1 MKHHAL
7 RKRYGHAKKLSEAEQ
22 RARLH
27 ELLQWR
33 SDTLDG
39 RVGPMSMHVAHELN
53 KLAYKFK
60 YDREFED
67 FMLVRYANKPGPA
80 PKHEDMPV
88 MTNKVRI
95 PGMS

>member
-1 MKHHAL
+1 MKAL
-7 RKRYGHAKKLSEAEQ
+7 RRRYGHAKKLSESEQ

-39 RVGPMSMHVAHELN
+39 RAGPMNKHVAHEFG

-60 YDREFED
+60 YDPEFQD
-67 FMLVRYANKPGPA
+67 FTHVRYAGKPGPA
-80 PKHEDMPV
+80 PKYEDMPV
-88 MTNKVRI
+88 MSNKVRI
-95 PGMS
+95 SGMS